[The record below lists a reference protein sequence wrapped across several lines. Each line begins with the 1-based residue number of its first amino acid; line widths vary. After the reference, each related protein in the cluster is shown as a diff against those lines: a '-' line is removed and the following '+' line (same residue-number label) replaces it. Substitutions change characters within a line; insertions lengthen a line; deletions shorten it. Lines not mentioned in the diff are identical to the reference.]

1 MVPRLQRRGAES
13 VQLTSQIEHF
23 NEMCCASP
31 IYMLDPNLSQMFS
44 SRTQT
49 EQRWVSEACN
59 GNEVLCQQC
68 SLLPLQ
74 GGLLPKHS
82 SLHGSKRIPLP
93 LNWAEVTTVLG
104 VGPQRLDHTPR
115 TDQSSS
121 LSIDISHLS
130 SGHPLEVAADGASL
144 WALGKC
150 EGSKGNPKTPLQW
163 QYFTR
168 FHQQFSGI

>member
-1 MVPRLQRRGAES
+1 MKCAVLPPFICLTLTFPRCSVHAHRR
-13 VQLTSQIEHF
+13 
-23 NEMCCASP
+23 
-31 IYMLDPNLSQMFS
+31 S
-44 SRTQT
+44 SAGFR
-49 EQRWVSEACN
+49 RRSETCN
-59 GNEVLCQQC
+59 GNEVLCQRC
-68 SLLPLQ
+68 SLLQLQ

-104 VGPQRLDHTPR
+104 VGPQRLAHTPR

-121 LSIDISHLS
+121 LSINISHLS
-130 SGHPLEVAADGASL
+130 SGHLLEVAADGASL

-150 EGSKGNPKTPLQW
+150 EGSKGNPKTPLQL